1 MEVKWIKIVTDIFD
15 DEKILLIETLPAADS
30 IITIWFKLLCLC
42 GKQNNSG
49 VLMFNGHL
57 AYTDEMLAVIFR
69 RELPTVRLALKT
81 FQDFGM
87 IEIIDGV
94 ITIPNWDKH
103 QNIDALEKQ
112 REDTRI
118 RVQRFREKQKL
129 IASGAGNAECNED
142 GNVTQGVTV
151 TLRNATDK
159 NREDKNREDKSRE
172 DKSREIDNAHT
183 RHKYGEYQN
192 VLLSDQDLEKLK
204 KEFPSDWQ
212 QRIENLS
219 GYIAQF
225 GKTYKN
231 HLATI
236 RNWARKDRE
245 KAKSEPQQQRKGNYF
260 VPSAN
265 PIGSNA
271 DWNNP
276 SLPTDMDDDDDLP
289 FLGIND
295 L

>member
-112 REDTRI
+112 REDTRV

-129 IASGAGNAECNED
+129 IASGACNADSNAD
-142 GNVTQGVTV
+142 GNVTSNVTQDVTV

-159 NREDKNREDKSRE
+159 SREDKSRE
-172 DKSREIDNAHT
+172 DKSREGDNAPT

-204 KEFPSDWQ
+204 KEFPIDWQ

-225 GKTYKN
+225 GKTYKS

-245 KAKSEPQQQRKGNYF
+245 KAKSEPQQPQRKGNYF
-260 VPSAN
+260 VPSAK
-265 PIGSNA
+265 PIVSNA

-276 SLPTDMDDDDDLP
+276 NLQTDMDDDDDLP
-289 FLGIND
+289 F
-295 L
+295 

>member
-49 VLMFNGHL
+49 VLMFNGHI

-112 REDTRI
+112 REDTRL

-129 IASGAGNAECNED
+129 IASGAGNADSNAD
-142 GNVTQGVTV
+142 SNVTSNVTV

-159 NREDKNREDKSRE
+159 NREDKSRE
-172 DKSREIDNAHT
+172 DKNREGDNTPT

-225 GKTYKN
+225 GKTYKS

-245 KAKSEPQQQRKGNYF
+245 KAKSELQQPQRKGNYF
-260 VPSAN
+260 VPSAK
-265 PIGSNA
+265 PIGSND

-276 SLPTDMDDDDDLP
+276 NLQTDMDDDDDLP
-289 FLGIND
+289 F
-295 L
+295 